1 MGISNIKQTLI
12 PRKQRAAANDC
23 TSTGKESLTSQSNF
37 WDTRTFGRDAA
48 GLIL

>member
-1 MGISNIKQTLI
+1 MGISDMKQTLI

-23 TSTGKESLTSQSNF
+23 AATGKESLISQSKF
-37 WDTRTFGRDAA
+37 WDTQTFGCDAA